1 VSITN
6 EKLFEFL
13 IPLLLYVLEHAAFAL
28 NCGVRLGFV
37 SSEKNY
43 PDNGQGANGIIIPGG
58 FGDRGIE
65 GKISAITSALKNF
78 VLCSDLIFYLGA
90 RKSNT
95 PVLGLCL
102 GMQLLAVEEARF
114 NGYITANSQEFDD
127 KTSHPVVVKF
137 ADQKMRLGGMP
148 VELKQN
154 FVCVRT

>member
-1 VSITN
+1 M
-6 EKLFEFL
+6 
-13 IPLLLYVLEHAAFAL
+13 LEHAAFAL

-65 GKISAITSALKNF
+65 GKISAIAS
-78 VLCSDLIFYLGA
+78 A

-102 GMQLLAVEEARF
+102 GMQLLGEYFQRRELLKGGGAKTNYTPTVAVEEARF
-114 NGYITANSQEFDD
+114 NGHITANSQEFDD

-148 VELKQN
+148 VELKN
-154 FVCVRT
+154 KTLFVFGPN